1 MSTPFKLYRLQQID
15 SQLDW
20 IRARLKEIDG
30 ELAADE
36 KLRQAQSRSDEA
48 EKNLRVASGALRQ
61 AEANVSGQRVKIEQT
76 EAALYGGRVQNP
88 KELQDLQSE
97 VASLKR
103 FLEVLEDR
111 QLESMLNEEESSS
124 NKKVAQTE
132 LEKVQASHELRSK
145 DLLVE
150 RTRLEKDA
158 ARHEGERQAAA
169 SSVPATDLQ
178 FYEQLRQKR
187 RGVAVAMVTDR
198 ACSACG
204 STLSAALLQAA
215 HSPSQITRC
224 EACGRILYTG

>member
-20 IRARLKEIDG
+20 IRARLKEIES

-36 KLRQAQSRSDEA
+36 KLRQVQGLAEEA
-48 EKNLRVASGALRQ
+48 EKNLQAARGALRQ

-88 KELQDLQSE
+88 KELQDLQQE

-103 FLEVLEDR
+103 YLAVLEDR
-111 QLESMLNEEESSS
+111 QLEAMLTEEEATS
-124 NKKVAQTE
+124 NENVAHTDLDKVLTE
-132 LEKVQASHELRSK
+132 HELRCK
-145 DLLVE
+145 DLLAE
-150 RTRLEKDA
+150 KIRLEKDV
-158 ARHEGERQAAA
+158 ARHEQERQAAA
-169 SSVPATDLQ
+169 STIPAADLQ
-178 FYEQLRQKR
+178 FYEQLRLRR
-187 RGVAVAMVTDR
+187 RGVAVALVTDR

-204 STLSAALLQAA
+204 STLSAALVQAA
-215 HSPSQITRC
+215 HSPNQIARC